1 MTYLWAHPSCMLHL
15 HFSAPFL
22 WTFFTSHTGQLQPCK
37 DSDQSYIKLKKEKH
51 HKIQVSK
58 RPLTSQKCAF
68 FVNILSTR
76 HVKHCLMPIFQW
88 NRLSCRLRSSLQTS
102 RLLICVVSQ
111 IRKLRQVRQGLKL
124 CQIIF
129 CTLNSASAF
138 KSDDNGNQF
147 FLMIPAIQSQARL
160 MAFHQMLACEP
171 GCCGHKNTSCFSLSA
186 SSLPRIKSTVTR
198 ESC

>member
-1 MTYLWAHPSCMLHL
+1 MSKTTDGTHTHNKLLSTFTPTKSCLQSAGDKHKGLESHHCTYLKTMTYLWAHPSCMPHL

-37 DSDQSYIKLKKEKH
+37 DSDQSYIIKTLKRKTPQV

-76 HVKHCLMPIFQW
+76 RVKHCLMPIFQW

-111 IRKLRQVRQGLKL
+111 VRKLRHLRQVR
-124 CQIIF
+124 
-129 CTLNSASAF
+129 
-138 KSDDNGNQF
+138 
-147 FLMIPAIQSQARL
+147 
-160 MAFHQMLACEP
+160 
-171 GCCGHKNTSCFSLSA
+171 
-186 SSLPRIKSTVTR
+186 
-198 ESC
+198 